1 MNTPNSQPAQPDA
14 RRFWRYP
21 VACCLA
27 GVALVT
33 ITAPFDEYFDQ
44 RFQAGSL
51 FEALRLTVILLVAL
65 LAVGPRARTLAWCIL
80 LVVAS
85 LTSRWGNHLWP
96 ESVAAWFHI
105 IPGGI
110 FMVFVIGHLLR
121 FVLCAPRVNS
131 EILCASM
138 VTYLLLGWLW
148 SAIYVVMSQWSPGAF
163 ASTLGSPAAHSLK
176 NSNALYFS
184 FITITTTGYGDIV
197 PVSPAAR
204 MLAMME
210 AVTGT
215 LYMTVL
221 VARLVSLYSVPPPS
235 GEVAATG
242 KTTEPP
248 PPSTP

>member
-1 MNTPNSQPAQPDA
+1 MTTTNSQSEPAHAP
-14 RRFWRYP
+14 RFLLGRYP

-33 ITAPFDEYFDQ
+33 ITAPFDDYFDR

-65 LAVGPRARTLAWCIL
+65 LAVGTRTRTLAWCIS
-80 LVVAS
+80 LVLAS
-85 LTSRWGNHLWP
+85 LICRWGNHLLP
-96 ESVAAWFHI
+96 ELVPAWTHI
-105 IPGGI
+105 VPGSI
-110 FMVFVIGHLLR
+110 FMVFVLGHLLR
-121 FVLCAPRVNS
+121 FVMCAPRVNS
-131 EILCASM
+131 EILCASV

-148 SAIYVVMSQWSPGAF
+148 SAIYAVMSQRSPGAF
-163 ASTLGSPAAHSLK
+163 AFTIGPPAAHTL
-176 NSNALYFS
+176 NSSDALYFS

-197 PVSPAAR
+197 PVSAAAR

-221 VARLVSLYSVPPPS
+221 VARLVSLYAVPSPS
-235 GEVAATG
+235 GQVTAPD
-242 KTTEPP
+242 KTP
-248 PPSTP
+248 